1 MPVRNILSSAILRT
15 YRFWVIRNANRAIQ
29 YSEMHCV
36 DVAAESA
43 ISQMRKNRSSTAG
56 ISTELLK
63 AKMARGT
70 VTI

>member
-1 MPVRNILSSAILRT
+1 M
-15 YRFWVIRNANRAIQ
+15 IRNANRAIQ